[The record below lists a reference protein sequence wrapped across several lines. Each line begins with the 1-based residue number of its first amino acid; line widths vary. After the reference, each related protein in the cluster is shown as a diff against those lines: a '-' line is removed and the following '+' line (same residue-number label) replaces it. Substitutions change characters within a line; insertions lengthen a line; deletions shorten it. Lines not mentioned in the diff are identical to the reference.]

1 VTPTGRSAGGRSEAY
16 AHAILEIARAE
27 ERVAP
32 VEDDLFRFAR
42 ALDASEPLR
51 VALTDPALP
60 VERRLAVIEQLTEGK
75 ALQLSVAL
83 IGMVVAAGL
92 ANEFSAVADRFV
104 ELAAAQ
110 REHDVAEVRSAIELT
125 DDQVQRLADALGR
138 ATKKSIEV
146 RVVIDPSVL
155 GGVLARIGDTVID
168 GTVRHRLEQMKAQL

>member
-1 VTPTGRSAGGRSEAY
+1 MTSAPSKGGRVEAY
-16 AHAILEIARAE
+16 AQAILEIARVE
-27 ERVAP
+27 DRIAP

-42 ALDASEPLR
+42 AVDASEPLR
-51 VALTDPALP
+51 VALTDPAMP
-60 VERRLAVIEQLTEGK
+60 VERRLAVIEELTEGK
-75 ALQLSVAL
+75 ALPLSSAL

-92 ANEFSAVADRFV
+92 AGDFPAVADRFV
-104 ELAAAQ
+104 ELAASQ

-138 ATKKSIEV
+138 ATRKSIEV

-155 GGVLARIGDTVID
+155 GGIVARIGDTVID